1 MQRPNRMA
9 NENRSLMDLHDTMP
23 CPPANY
29 VVIIQR
35 GILLILNFS
44 KGEKKK
50 KTLANQFSAFGK
62 KKKNRK
68 DISFQRKEKQGAQI
82 IKETSKIHKGEIP
95 YNATSKVGK
104 RFNPLKIF
112 HAQNRTLRTTG

>member
-44 KGEKKK
+44 KGKKK

-62 KKKNRK
+62 KKKKQKGYFISEKRK
-68 DISFQRKEKQGAQI
+68 TGS
-82 IKETSKIHKGEIP
+82 T
-95 YNATSKVGK
+95 NNK
-104 RFNPLKIF
+104 RNIE
-112 HAQNRTLRTTG
+112 NT